1 MRAHAHVLALP
12 PLSGDGRLRQSVAVN
27 WRMWS
32 LYSLFKWASL
42 KVSVSR
48 VISSNR
54 ACISLGTFCDVVRL
68 DIDFSLRCGMN
79 YHFQDITV
87 VQAVI
92 PAWCGG
98 AEGGWFVVVLWFL

>member
-12 PLSGDGRLRQSVAVN
+12 PLRGDGRLRQSVAVN

-32 LYSLFKWASL
+32 LYSSFKWASL

-68 DIDFSLRCGMN
+68 DMIFPSGVAN
-79 YHFQDITV
+79 YHSQDITV
-87 VQAVI
+87 VQGVI
-92 PAWCGG
+92 PAWGG
-98 AEGGWFVVVLWFL
+98 GSAGVWFVLVLSFR